1 MIASD
6 EDALIC
12 DLAETY
18 HVFDYRSLPLKT
30 VATFS
35 VGLRE
40 NSRIKMALAGTK
52 YPFDTLLLAAIY
64 DCVNA
69 RNWAISDNGRK
80 GINPPDSI
88 TNKLLG
94 RKEEKKE
101 GEYMLFDTAE
111 AFFEMWNKK

>member
-1 MIASD
+1 MIAID

-18 HVFDYRSLPLKT
+18 HIFEYRSLPLHT
-30 VATFS
+30 VAAFS

-52 YPFDTLLLAAIY
+52 YPFDTILFAAIY
-64 DCVNA
+64 DAVNMQ
-69 RNWAISDNGRK
+69 NWAISDNGRK

-88 TNKLLG
+88 ANKLLG
-94 RKEEKKE
+94 RKVAQKE
-101 GEYMLFDTAE
+101 SEYMLFDTAE
-111 AFFEMWNKK
+111 AFFEMWNK